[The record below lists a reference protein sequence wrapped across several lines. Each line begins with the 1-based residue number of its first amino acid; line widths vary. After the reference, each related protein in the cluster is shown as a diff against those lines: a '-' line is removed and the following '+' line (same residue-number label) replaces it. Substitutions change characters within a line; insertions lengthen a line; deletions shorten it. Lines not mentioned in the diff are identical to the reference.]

1 MEFTH
6 MVINE
11 IVRAGNLVPILT
23 RKLPKDVEIKGYT
36 IPAGWYLVADQTV
49 PHFDPNSFDE
59 PFAFNPWRWE

>member
-23 RKLPKDVEIKGYT
+23 RKLPKDVEIKGRLNNETTSLSKEASSYKRSRAN
-36 IPAGWYLVADQTV
+36 PV
-49 PHFDPNSFDE
+49 PVFSNSITL
-59 PFAFNPWRWE
+59 P